1 MRVASCK
8 DGETLEKRPE
18 ERPRVENKQGQITG
32 IQPPGRYSESLFSP
46 RLTLAGF
53 AFTVQSRRSSI
64 QSAKNPGSM
73 VVLSM
78 LQLMGAGW

>member
-1 MRVASCK
+1 M
-8 DGETLEKRPE
+8 
-18 ERPRVENKQGQITG
+18 ENKQAQITG
-32 IQPPGRYSESLFSP
+32 IQPPGRYSDSLFSP
-46 RLTLAGF
+46 RLTLVGF

-64 QSAKNPGSM
+64 KSAKNLSSM